1 MGEGRCGLYDP
12 TTPWQPLVPALT
24 SFLWVWKPFSSSQ
37 LFTQQLKK
45 CLPHIALALPRGRL
59 DDVTK
64 FVRGG
69 AGLNNQNGDSKAEAM
84 NKSPALLS

>member
-12 TTPWQPLVPALT
+12 TTPRQPLVPALT

-45 CLPHIALALPRGRL
+45 CLPHIALALPRGSL
-59 DDVTK
+59 DDVTE
-64 FVRGG
+64 FVGG
-69 AGLNNQNGDSKAEAM
+69 VGLE
-84 NKSPALLS
+84 